1 MLCRSCG
8 RTLAAGAQ
16 FCGECGAQVGAI
28 SSTPLDDGAAWPDP
42 ASTPTVPT
50 DAVEPSAVPAPP
62 PSPQAPAGAFPPPP
76 GAGLPPPPGGGL
88 PPPPPGGVPAAAPA
102 AGPPPSGD
110 SSQRWALWL
119 IGALVVMVVA
129 FGASIAYYTLRDDGE
144 DTAISSSAPATTS
157 TDPVTTTEAPPSTTA
172 DTKPDTREDRP
183 SSTTT
188 PGPPGG
194 GGADP
199 IEQYCADAEAL
210 GALLQQF
217 ADDPG
222 SVDAAEIT
230 DLSTALTADAAALT
244 ESASPADLE
253 RITECAAA
261 LNSALP
267 SGP

>member
-42 ASTPTVPT
+42 ASTPTAPT
-50 DAVEPSAVPAPP
+50 DTVEPSAVPALPP
-62 PSPQAPAGAFPPPP
+62 PTQAPATALPPPP
-76 GAGLPPPPGGGL
+76 GAGLPPPPGG
-88 PPPPPGGVPAAAPA
+88 VPAAGPA

-157 TDPVTTTEAPPSTTA
+157 TDSVTTTEAPPSTTA

-188 PGPPGG
+188 PGLPG

-199 IEQYCADAEAL
+199 VEQYCADAEAL

-222 SVDAAEIT
+222 SVDAAAIT
-230 DLSTALTADAAALT
+230 ELSTDLTADAAALS

-253 RITECAAA
+253 RIAQCSEA
-261 LNSALP
+261 LNVPPP